1 MKLSEQD
8 KEGHMKIYLDIRRLN
23 ERTEAHEYLKEQLGF
38 PEYYGR
44 NLDALFDY
52 LTEIGETDI
61 YFEHRDFAESYFE
74 LIYQVFETASDENPD
89 LRIHF
94 SLR

>member
-1 MKLSEQD
+1 
-8 KEGHMKIYLDIRRLN
+8 MKIYLDIRRLN
-23 ERTEAHEYLKEQLGF
+23 ERTEAHEYLKGQLRF
-38 PEYYGR
+38 PEYYGK
-44 NLDALFDY
+44 NLDALFDC

-61 YFEHRDFAESYFE
+61 YFEHRDFAEGYFE
-74 LIYQVFETASDENPD
+74 LIYQVFKTASDENPD